1 MKYILMSF
9 PIAVKRGIVVKD
21 TDRLH
26 NDKVVLLDEQ
36 DLVSSGYDLSSLP
49 EEFKAEVL
57 CAKEMKL
64 KIIDLGL

>member
-9 PIAVKRGIVVKD
+9 PIAVKRGIVIKN

-26 NDKVVLLDEQ
+26 NDKVVLLEEQ

-49 EEFKAEVL
+49 EEFNAEIL
-57 CAKEMKL
+57 GSKEMKL
-64 KIIDLGL
+64 KITDLGL

>member
-9 PIAVKRGIVVKD
+9 PIAVKRGIVIKN

-26 NDKVVLLDEQ
+26 NDKVVLLEEQ

-49 EEFKAEVL
+49 EEFNAEIL
-57 CAKEMKL
+57 GSKEMKL
-64 KIIDLGL
+64 KIPDLGL

>member
-9 PIAVKRGIVVKD
+9 PIAVKRGIVIKN

-26 NDKVVLLDEQ
+26 NDKVVLLEEQ

-49 EEFKAEVL
+49 EEFNAEIL
-57 CAKEMKL
+57 SAKEMRL
-64 KIIDLGL
+64 KIVDFGL